1 MATDL
6 PSKKAQRARF
16 NVGQLCWYCKRPMS
30 PPRATRPGDRP
41 GTEATLD
48 HVVTRGRKGDDHPE
62 NILLACARCYN
73 LRGDVPYE
81 VFRSFAQL
89 VVVPY
94 ADAPTPF
101 LRVAMREF
109 IYRLAEGGVHKR
121 ESVNSACRFGLL
133 ALANCLQKE

>member
-62 NILLACARCYN
+62 NILLAC
-73 LRGDVPYE
+73 
-81 VFRSFAQL
+81 
-89 VVVPY
+89 
-94 ADAPTPF
+94 
-101 LRVAMREF
+101 
-109 IYRLAEGGVHKR
+109 I
-121 ESVNSACRFGLL
+121 
-133 ALANCLQKE
+133 ANCMNNSLTILSPRHDLIQPSPKLRQVWCTRINTHGRDPVYRASRGIKVALKLKEIIVHLSDSQHKHSLGP